1 MDKKEK
7 SRIVVPI
14 ICLLLSI
21 GLWVYVTNVENK
33 IRTTEITKV
42 PVELVN
48 KDSLTSLNLA
58 LTPNQNFYVNLKVEG
73 NTNDINKIKKSDF
86 KLQVDLNEYAWKIG
100 ENKVPVTIVDYP
112 ITVSIKSNNSLAI
125 SIKIENMVE
134 KTMKITSN
142 INVVP
147 KQGYFA
153 SEAIISPEEVKI
165 KGAESLVNK
174 VSKLLISDNKE
185 EVHEDIVENYD
196 IIPVDD
202 SNNEVIGVDLSEKV
216 AMVEIKISKGKSVK
230 VNIATI
236 NQLPSEI
243 KLSSI
248 KANKE
253 YVEIL
258 GPKEILDTIDEL
270 ETEYL
275 DLSNINDDTTVN
287 LKINAPQGIT
297 ISGGEDI
304 SININVI
311 KKITKYFNI
320 KYSISGQN
328 EGIKVTPSSETVNV
342 KIKAFEDEIEKIT
355 TDNIKASINIS
366 NLKTEGIFEEIPVV
380 TLEGLGNSI
389 TIESVDKVKLE
400 VIKEIAQGNTDENTD
415 NIDNTE
421 KENNEDIEE

>member
-7 SRIVVPI
+7 SRIIVPI

-33 IRTTEITKV
+33 TRVTEITKI
-42 PVELVN
+42 PVEIVN
-48 KDSLTSLNLA
+48 KDSLTSSNLA
-58 LTPNQNFYVNLKVEG
+58 LTPNQDFYVSLKVEG

-86 KLQVDLNEYAWKIG
+86 KLQVDLSEYAWKIG

-112 ITVSIKSNNSLAI
+112 ITVSIKNNNSLAI

-134 KTMKITSN
+134 KTMEITSN
-142 INVVP
+142 ISVTP

-153 SEAIISPEEVKI
+153 SDAIISPEEVKI

-174 VSKLLISDNKE
+174 VSKLLISDKKE
-185 EVHEDIVENYD
+185 EVHEDIIENYE

-230 VNIATI
+230 VNVETI
-236 NQLPSEI
+236 NQLPSEV

-248 KANKE
+248 ESNKE

-270 ETEYL
+270 ETEPL
-275 DLSNINDDTTVN
+275 DLSNISEDTTIN
-287 LKINAPQGIT
+287 LRIRIPDGII
-297 ISGGEDI
+297 ISDGEEI
-304 SININVI
+304 SVNINVI
-311 KKITKYFNI
+311 KKITKDFNI
-320 KYSISGQN
+320 KYTISGEN
-328 EGIKVTPSSETVNV
+328 ENIKVTPSSETINV
-342 KIKAFEDEIEKIT
+342 KIKAFEDDMANIT
-355 TDNIKASINIS
+355 SDNIKANLDIS
-366 NLKTEGIFEEIPVV
+366 KLKTEGIFEEIPTV
-380 TLEGLGNSI
+380 TIEGLENNSI
-389 TIESVDKVKLE
+389 TIEAVDKVKLE
-400 VIKEIAQGNTDENTD
+400 VVKEIAQSNNDE
-415 NIDNTE
+415 NTE
-421 KENNEDIEE
+421 KEDNENIEE

>member
-1 MDKKEK
+1 MDQKEK
-7 SRIVVPI
+7 SRVIVPI

-33 IRTTEITKV
+33 IRTTEITRI

-48 KDSLTSLNLA
+48 IDSLTSSKLA
-58 LTPNQNFYVNLKVEG
+58 LTPNQDFYVNLKIEG

-100 ENKVPVTIVDYP
+100 ENKVPVKIVDYP
-112 ITVSIKSNNSLAI
+112 ITVSIKNNNAISI

-134 KTMKITSN
+134 KTMEVTSN
-142 INVVP
+142 INLIP
-147 KQGYFA
+147 KEGYFA
-153 SEAIISPEEVKI
+153 SEPIITPEEVKI
-165 KGAESLVNK
+165 TGAESLVNK
-174 VSKLLISDNKE
+174 VSKLLISDTKE
-185 EVHEDIVENYD
+185 EVHEDIIENYD

-230 VNIATI
+230 VKVETI

-243 KLSSI
+243 RLKSI
-248 KANKE
+248 ESNKQ

-270 ETEYL
+270 KTEPI
-275 DLSNINDDTTVN
+275 DLSAINDNKTVN
-287 LKINAPQGIT
+287 LKINIPDGVN
-297 ISGGEDI
+297 ISYGNEVI
-304 SININVI
+304 VNINVI
-311 KKITKYFNI
+311 KKITKDFTI
-320 KYSISGQN
+320 KYTITGEN
-328 EGIKVTPSSETVNV
+328 EGIKVTTSSETINV

-355 TDNIKASINIS
+355 SDNIKANLNIS
-366 NLKTEGIFEEIPVV
+366 NLKTEGTFEETPTV
-380 TLEGLGNSI
+380 TLEGLGDNI

-400 VIKEIAQGNTDENTD
+400 VIKEIAQGNNEEN
-415 NIDNTE
+415 IE
-421 KENNEDIEE
+421 VEENEDIEE

>member
-7 SRIVVPI
+7 SRIIVPM

-33 IRTTEITKV
+33 TRVTEITKI
-42 PVELVN
+42 PVEIVN
-48 KDSLTSLNLA
+48 KDSLTSSNLA
-58 LTPNQNFYVNLKVEG
+58 LTPNQDFYVNLKVEG

-86 KLQVDLNEYAWKIG
+86 KLQVDLSEYAWKIG

-112 ITVSIKSNNSLAI
+112 ITVSIKNNNSLAV

-134 KTMKITSN
+134 KTMEITSN
-142 INVVP
+142 ISVTP

-153 SEAIISPEEVKI
+153 SDAIISPEEVKI

-174 VSKLLISDNKE
+174 VSKLLISDKKE
-185 EVHEDIVENYD
+185 EVHEDIIENYE

-230 VNIATI
+230 VNVETI
-236 NQLPSEI
+236 NQLPGEV

-248 KANKE
+248 ESNKE

-270 ETEYL
+270 ETEPL
-275 DLSNINDDTTVN
+275 DLSTIIDNTTVN
-287 LKINAPQGIT
+287 LKIRIPGGVT
-297 ISGGEDI
+297 ISDGEEV
-304 SININVI
+304 SVNIKVI
-311 KKITKYFNI
+311 KKITKVFNI
-320 KYSISGQN
+320 KYTISGEN
-328 EGIKVTPSSETVNV
+328 ENIKVTPSSETINV
-342 KIKAFEDEIEKIT
+342 KIKAFEDDMEKIT
-355 TDNIKASINIS
+355 SNNIKANLDIS
-366 NLKTEGIFEEIPVV
+366 NLKTEGTFEEIPTV
-380 TLEGLGNSI
+380 TVEGLGNSVI
-389 TIESVDKVKLE
+389 VEAVDKVKLE
-400 VIKEIAQGNTDENTD
+400 VIKEIAQSSNEENTD
-415 NIDNTE
+415 KED
-421 KENNEDIEE
+421 KENVEE

>member
-1 MDKKEK
+1 MDQKEK
-7 SRIVVPI
+7 SRVIVPI

-33 IRTTEITKV
+33 IRTTEITRI

-48 KDSLTSLNLA
+48 IDSLTSSKLA
-58 LTPNQNFYVNLKVEG
+58 LTPNQDFYVNLKIEG

-100 ENKVPVTIVDYP
+100 ENKVPVKIVDYP
-112 ITVSIKSNNSLAI
+112 ITVSIKNNNAISI

-134 KTMKITSN
+134 KTMEVTSN
-142 INVVP
+142 INLIP
-147 KQGYFA
+147 KEGYFA
-153 SEAIISPEEVKI
+153 SEPIITPEEVKI
-165 KGAESLVNK
+165 TGAESLVNK
-174 VSKLLISDNKE
+174 VSKLLISDTKE
-185 EVHEDIVENYD
+185 EVHEDIIENYD

-230 VNIATI
+230 VKVETI

-243 KLSSI
+243 RLKSI
-248 KANKE
+248 ESNKQ

-270 ETEYL
+270 KTEPI
-275 DLSNINDDTTVN
+275 DLSTINDNKTVN
-287 LKINAPQGIT
+287 LKINIPDGVN
-297 ISGGEDI
+297 ISYGNEVI
-304 SININVI
+304 VNINVI
-311 KKITKYFNI
+311 KKITKDFTI
-320 KYSISGQN
+320 KYTITGEN
-328 EGIKVTPSSETVNV
+328 EGIKVTTSSETINV

-355 TDNIKASINIS
+355 SDNIKANLNIS
-366 NLKTEGIFEEIPVV
+366 NLKTEGTFEETPTV
-380 TLEGLGNSI
+380 TLEGLGDNI

-400 VIKEIAQGNTDENTD
+400 VIKEIAQGNNEEN
-415 NIDNTE
+415 IE
-421 KENNEDIEE
+421 VEENEDIEE

>member
-7 SRIVVPI
+7 SRIIVPI

-33 IRTTEITKV
+33 TRVTEITKI
-42 PVELVN
+42 PVEIVN
-48 KDSLTSLNLA
+48 KDSLTSSNLA
-58 LTPNQNFYVNLKVEG
+58 LTPNQDFYVSLKVEG

-86 KLQVDLNEYAWKIG
+86 KLQVDLSEYAWKIG

-112 ITVSIKSNNSLAI
+112 ITVSIKNNNSLAI

-134 KTMKITSN
+134 KTMEITSN
-142 INVVP
+142 INITP

-174 VSKLLISDNKE
+174 VSKLLISDKKE
-185 EVHEDIVENYD
+185 EVHEDIIENYE

-230 VNIATI
+230 VNVETI
-236 NQLPSEI
+236 NQLPSEV

-248 KANKE
+248 ESNKE

-258 GPKEILDTIDEL
+258 GPKEILDTIDQL
-270 ETEYL
+270 ETEPL
-275 DLSNINDDTTVN
+275 DLSNISTDTTVN
-287 LKINAPQGIT
+287 LKIKIPGGVT
-297 ISGGEDI
+297 ISDGEEI
-304 SININVI
+304 SVNINVI
-311 KKITKYFNI
+311 KMITKVFNI
-320 KYSISGQN
+320 KYTISGEN
-328 EGIKVTPSSETVNV
+328 ENIKVTPSSETINV
-342 KIKAFEDEIEKIT
+342 KIKAFEDEMEKIT
-355 TDNIKASINIS
+355 SNNIKANLDIS
-366 NLKTEGIFEEIPVV
+366 NLKTEGTFEELPTV
-380 TLEGLGNSI
+380 TVEGLGSSVSV
-389 TIESVDKVKLE
+389 EAVDKVKLE
-400 VIKEIAQGNTDENTD
+400 VIKEIAQSSNDE
-415 NIDNTE
+415 NTE
-421 KENNEDIEE
+421 KEDKENIEE

>member
-1 MDKKEK
+1 MDQKEK
-7 SRIVVPI
+7 SRVIVPI

-33 IRTTEITKV
+33 IRTTEITRI

-48 KDSLTSLNLA
+48 IYSLTSSKLA
-58 LTPNQNFYVNLKVEG
+58 LTPNQDFYVNLKIEG

-100 ENKVPVTIVDYP
+100 ENKVPVKIVDYP
-112 ITVSIKSNNSLAI
+112 ITVSIKNNNAISI

-134 KTMKITSN
+134 KTMEVTSN
-142 INVVP
+142 INLIP
-147 KQGYFA
+147 KEGYFA
-153 SEAIISPEEVKI
+153 SEPIITPEEVKI
-165 KGAESLVNK
+165 TGAESLVNK
-174 VSKLLISDNKE
+174 VSKLLISDTKE
-185 EVHEDIVENYD
+185 EVHEDIIENYD

-230 VNIATI
+230 VKVETI

-243 KLSSI
+243 RLKSI
-248 KANKE
+248 ESNKQ

-270 ETEYL
+270 KTEPI
-275 DLSNINDDTTVN
+275 DLSTINDNKTVN
-287 LKINAPQGIT
+287 LKINIPDGVN
-297 ISGGEDI
+297 ISYGNEVI
-304 SININVI
+304 VNINVI
-311 KKITKYFNI
+311 KKITKDFTI
-320 KYSISGQN
+320 KYTITGEN
-328 EGIKVTPSSETVNV
+328 EGIKVTTSSETINV

-355 TDNIKASINIS
+355 SDNIKANLNIS
-366 NLKTEGIFEEIPVV
+366 NLKTEGTFEETPTV
-380 TLEGLGNSI
+380 TLEGLGDNI

-400 VIKEIAQGNTDENTD
+400 VIKEIAQGNNEEN
-415 NIDNTE
+415 IE
-421 KENNEDIEE
+421 VEENEDIEE

>member
-7 SRIVVPI
+7 SRIIVPI

-33 IRTTEITKV
+33 TRVTEITKI
-42 PVELVN
+42 PVEIVN
-48 KDSLTSLNLA
+48 KDSLTSSNLA
-58 LTPNQNFYVNLKVEG
+58 LTPNQDFYVSLKVEG

-86 KLQVDLNEYAWKIG
+86 KLQVDLSEYAWKIG

-112 ITVSIKSNNSLAI
+112 ITVSIKNNNSLAI

-134 KTMKITSN
+134 KTMEITSN
-142 INVVP
+142 INITP

-174 VSKLLISDNKE
+174 VSKLLISDKKE
-185 EVHEDIVENYD
+185 EVHEDIIENYE

-230 VNIATI
+230 VNVETI
-236 NQLPSEI
+236 NQLPSEV

-248 KANKE
+248 ESNKE

-258 GPKEILDTIDEL
+258 GPKEILDTIDQL
-270 ETEYL
+270 ETEPL
-275 DLSNINDDTTVN
+275 DLSNISTNTTVN
-287 LKINAPQGIT
+287 LKIKIPGGVT
-297 ISGGEDI
+297 ISDGEEI
-304 SININVI
+304 SVNINVI
-311 KKITKYFNI
+311 NMVTKVFNI
-320 KYSISGQN
+320 KYTISGEN
-328 EGIKVTPSSETVNV
+328 ENIKVTPSSETINV
-342 KIKAFEDEIEKIT
+342 KIKAFEDEMEKIT
-355 TDNIKASINIS
+355 SNNIKANLDIS
-366 NLKTEGIFEEIPVV
+366 NLKTEGTFEELPTV
-380 TLEGLGNSI
+380 TLEGLGSSVSV
-389 TIESVDKVKLE
+389 EAVDKVKLE
-400 VIKEIAQGNTDENTD
+400 VIKEIAQSSNDE
-415 NIDNTE
+415 NTE
-421 KENNEDIEE
+421 KEDKENIEE

>member
-7 SRIVVPI
+7 SRIIVPI

-33 IRTTEITKV
+33 TRVTEITKI
-42 PVELVN
+42 PVEIVN
-48 KDSLTSLNLA
+48 KDSLTSSNLA
-58 LTPNQNFYVNLKVEG
+58 LTPNQDFYVNLKVEG

-86 KLQVDLNEYAWKIG
+86 KLQVDLSEYAWKIG

-112 ITVSIKSNNSLAI
+112 ITVSIKNNNSLAV

-142 INVVP
+142 ISVTP

-153 SEAIISPEEVKI
+153 SDAIISPEEVKI

-174 VSKLLISDNKE
+174 VSKLLISDKKE
-185 EVHEDIVENYD
+185 EVHEDIIENYE

-230 VNIATI
+230 VNVETI
-236 NQLPSEI
+236 NQLPSEV

-248 KANKE
+248 EGNKE

-270 ETEYL
+270 ETEPL
-275 DLSNINDDTTVN
+275 DLSNISTDTTVD
-287 LKINAPQGIT
+287 LKIKIPGGVI
-297 ISGGEDI
+297 ISDGEEV
-304 SININVI
+304 SVNINVI
-311 KKITKYFNI
+311 KKITKVFNI
-320 KYSISGQN
+320 KYTISGEN
-328 EGIKVTPSSETVNV
+328 ENIKVTPSSETVNV
-342 KIKAFEDEIEKIT
+342 KIKAFEDDMANIT
-355 TDNIKASINIS
+355 SDNIKANLDIS
-366 NLKTEGIFEEIPVV
+366 KLKTEGIFEEIPTV
-380 TLEGLGNSI
+380 TIEGLENNSI
-389 TIESVDKVKLE
+389 TIEAVDKVKLE
-400 VIKEIAQGNTDENTD
+400 VAKEIAQSSNDE
-415 NIDNTE
+415 NTE
-421 KENNEDIEE
+421 KEDKENIEE